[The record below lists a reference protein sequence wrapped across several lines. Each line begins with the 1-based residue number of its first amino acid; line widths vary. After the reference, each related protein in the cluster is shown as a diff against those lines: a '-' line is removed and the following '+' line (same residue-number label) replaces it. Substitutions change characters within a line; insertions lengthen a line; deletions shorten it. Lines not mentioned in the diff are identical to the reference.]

1 VKHLL
6 EVMFHTGT
14 ANPRQKMT
22 AQQMQANLLER
33 VENGEI
39 EAEEVPKVSTIANWI
54 SGFSRQWKT
63 AMAERSLEAAEASG
77 TS

>member
-1 VKHLL
+1 
-6 EVMFHTGT
+6 MFHTGT
-14 ANPRQKMT
+14 ANSRQKMT

-39 EAEEVPKVSTIANWI
+39 EADEVPKVSTIANWI
-54 SGFSRQWKT
+54 SGFSRQRKT
-63 AMAERSLEAAEASG
+63 AMAECSLEAAEASG